1 MRRDSFRSW
10 AATVLAV
17 IAAADACLVS
27 GPTAMAQ
34 APAPGAVAS
43 NVPAAAAPAQPA
55 TNEHPLAPALRI
67 AYDGVA
73 RIERDVKD
81 YSCTLVKREQI
92 DGVVGEHQY
101 IFCKIRHKPF
111 SVYMYFL
118 GPDDI
123 KGREV
128 IYVEGA
134 NDGKLLAHEE
144 QGLRARFGTVA
155 LLPNSFLAMKGQR
168 YPITMTGIQVMIRR
182 LAEVAEKDSK
192 FGECDVKFYQG
203 AKINGRVC
211 TCIQVTHP
219 VPRRQFEFHLA
230 RVFIDDELQVPA
242 RYEAY
247 EWPKQPGG
255 APVLLEEYTYLN
267 MKLNNGFT
275 DTDFDKHNPT
285 YKFIRK

>member
-1 MRRDSFRSW
+1 MGAALLASAAIFGNGDFTW
-10 AATVLAV
+10 AQTP
-17 IAAADACLVS
+17 AAA
-27 GPTAMAQ
+27 Q
-34 APAPGAVAS
+34 VAS
-43 NVPAAAAPAQPA
+43 NVPQPGAAAAPAA

-67 AYDGVA
+67 AYDGHK
-73 RIERDVKD
+73 RISQIQD
-81 YSCTLVKREQI
+81 YTCTLVKKERV

-118 GPDDI
+118 GPEDI
-123 KGREV
+123 KGREC

-144 QGLRARFGTVA
+144 QGFKARFGTVA

-168 YPITMTGIQVMIRR
+168 YPITMTGIEVMVKR
-182 LAEVAEKDSK
+182 LIEVAEKDSK
-192 FGECDVKFYQG
+192 FGECDVKFFQG

-219 VPRRQFEFHLA
+219 VARRQFDYHLA
-230 RVFIDDELQVPA
+230 RVFIDDEMQVPA
-242 RYEAY
+242 RFEAY
-247 EWPKQPGG
+247 TWPTQQGGQPEL
-255 APVLLEEYTYLN
+255 VEEYTYVN
-267 MKLNNGFT
+267 MKLNVGLT
-275 DTDFDKHNPT
+275 DMDFDKHNPT

>member
-1 MRRDSFRSW
+1 MRHGSYRSLGT
-10 AATVLAV
+10 AMLASLAV
-17 IAAADACLVS
+17 FSSSSSMQAQTPA
-27 GPTAMAQ
+27 TAQ
-34 APAPGAVAS
+34 VAS
-43 NVPAAAAPAQPA
+43 NVPAAGTVGGAAAA
-55 TNEHPLAPALRI
+55 ANEHPLAPALRI
-67 AYDGVA
+67 AYDGLK
-73 RIERDVKD
+73 RIEQIQD

-118 GPDDI
+118 GPEDI
-123 KGREV
+123 KGREC

-144 QGLRARFGTVA
+144 QGFKARFGTVA

-168 YPITMTGIQVMIRR
+168 YPITMTGIEVMVKR
-182 LAEVAEKDSK
+182 LIEVAEKDSK
-192 FGECDVKFYQG
+192 YGECDVKFFQG

-230 RVFIDDELQVPA
+230 RVFIDDEMQVPA

-247 EWPKQPGG
+247 GWPKQPGG
-255 APVLLEEYTYLN
+255 PPDLLEEYTYVN

-275 DTDFDKHNPT
+275 DVDFDKHNPT